1 MWRNYSNLII
11 TPPRRNSAINIEL
24 GPSYRCLLFATTS
37 KYQAVRIFVGV
48 KYDFWLIFM
57 VEIVE
62 D

>member
-37 KYQAVRIFVGV
+37 NYQAVRIFVGV